1 MAKAT
6 NTVNEPRP
14 TKYERV
20 YEDDDTIETWKYDL
34 NKNPNGP
41 IEVDIKHKRT
51 YIHPAMKQSK
61 KYIKDLMKEQKKTPT
76 KK

>member
-6 NTVNEPRP
+6 NAVNEPRP

-20 YEDDDTIETWKYDL
+20 YEDETSIDTWKYDL
-34 NKNPNGP
+34 SKNPNGP
-41 IEVDIKHKRT
+41 IEVDIKYKRT

-61 KYIKDLMKEQKKTPT
+61 KYIKDLLKEQKKTPT